1 MDSALYLPR
10 SGIGVLAMLSFW
22 GVSLVYKGI
31 RGDIYDSFGEEN
43 APRWAYIAFG
53 LLCQAPLI
61 AYLVFL
67 RRSGWF

>member
-1 MDSALYLPR
+1 
-10 SGIGVLAMLSFW
+10 MLSFW